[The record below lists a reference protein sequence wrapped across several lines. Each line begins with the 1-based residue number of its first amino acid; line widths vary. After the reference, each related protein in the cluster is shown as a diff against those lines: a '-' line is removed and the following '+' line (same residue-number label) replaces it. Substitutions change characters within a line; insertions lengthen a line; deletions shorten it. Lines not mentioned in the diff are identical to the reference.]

1 MTNASD
7 VSVVVCMYDRARWRE
22 IRLCLDSLGRQTY
35 APAQVI
41 AVVDGHQEL
50 AEDVRQAYPEVTLVA
65 LPQNR
70 GLSAA
75 RNAGT
80 EKVDTPWVAFLDDDA
95 YAEPDWLEKLVEARE
110 ASGALG
116 VGGWVE
122 PVFMADNP
130 GWFPDELLWTVGCSH
145 AGLPRERELVRNVF
159 GGCALMSVDALR
171 DNGGYDP
178 AVGRRGNDAAGGE
191 EADLCLRILQT
202 QPDAR
207 FVLEP
212 SAVIHHHVPAE
223 RARRGYVLRR
233 CFVDGRAKA
242 GIARRRGAGSLSSES
257 DFAKAVLPRLGRH
270 LRARRPG
277 AAWMLFAGTGAA
289 GVGFVR
295 GLAASMGGRRAG
307 EPAAAPSNA
316 PKTTP
321 AVTDP
326 ATAAAPETTSPAAIA
341 PRAPTATTHG
351 TDPDR
356 TSRVTT
362 DREEV
367 STCAS

>member
-1 MTNASD
+1 MTNAND

-41 AVVDGHQEL
+41 AVVDGHEEL
-50 AEDVRQAYPEVTLVA
+50 AEDVRRAYPEVTLVA

-80 EKVDTPWVAFLDDDA
+80 EQVDTPWVAFLDDDA

-110 ASGALG
+110 ASGAVG

-130 GWFPDELLWTVGCSH
+130 GWFPEELLWTVGCSH

-178 AVGRRGNDAAGGE
+178 AVGRRGDDAAGGE

-212 SAVIHHHVPAE
+212 SAVIHHHVPPE

-257 DFAKAVLPRLGRH
+257 DFAKAVLPRLGQH

-277 AAWMLFAGTGAA
+277 AAWMLFAGTGVA

-307 EPAAAPSNA
+307 ASAAARPDARQTAPAA
-316 PKTTP
+316 T
-321 AVTDP
+321 P
-326 ATAAAPETTSPAAIA
+326 ATAANTAPGTRATSTAAA
-341 PRAPTATTHG
+341 DA
-351 TDPDR
+351 DR
-356 TSRVTT
+356 TSRATT

-367 STCAS
+367 TTCVS